1 MDIWSLDKLLL
12 FLAFFVPGF
21 VSIKVYRR
29 LVPSEK
35 IDWSSNLFE
44 ALGFGALNFAVWSW
58 LIVYIHR
65 DSFYAVHMVWYVVSW
80 IVITVLAPA
89 VWPVVFVKLARWRP
103 VAGYIV
109 SPIPRAWDYVFGL
122 REPFWV
128 LVNLENGT
136 RIGGRFGDRS
146 FASAFPAEE
155 QIYIEEV
162 WTVDEEGRFVE
173 PVEGSRGIVVLG
185 KDISSV
191 EFFLW
196 KEKEHG
202 ERQEDGTAGKAS
214 T

>member
-21 VSIKVYRR
+21 VSIKIYR
-29 LVPSEK
+29 LMIPSARV
-35 IDWSSNLFE
+35 DWSANIVE
-44 ALGFGALNFAVWSW
+44 AVAFGMLNFAVWSW

-65 DSFYAVHMVWYVVSW
+65 GNFYAEHMAWYVLSW
-80 IVITVLAPA
+80 IGIVVLAPA
-89 VWPVVFVKLARWRP
+89 IWPIIFVKLARWRP
-103 VAGYIV
+103 IARYII

-136 RIGGRFGDRS
+136 RVGGRFGEAS

-155 QIYIEEV
+155 QIYIEQV
-162 WTVDEEGRFVE
+162 WALDENGAFQRPIER
-173 PVEGSRGIVVLG
+173 SRGIVILG

-191 EFFLW
+191 EFFAVV
-196 KEKEHG
+196 EENHG
-202 ERQEDGTAGKAS
+202 EREEAGDEK
-214 T
+214 